1 MQKGFLLPAF
11 PNEHIKGL
19 VLGLLLREV
28 EMTEKIAEVVYASR
42 RGARDISE
50 KGGVGVMM

>member
-1 MQKGFLLPAF
+1 
-11 PNEHIKGL
+11 